1 MDDAF
6 ICASTSICKRN
17 LTLKTS
23 YKNYNMQTVD
33 VEETCVCVLTQS
45 RHKCLSS
52 NEMMKTQFHWK
63 RNSSELFK
71 KPGTSLEE
79 LAAACPEELAAAC
92 PEELAEEPGIS
103 FDSDRKSGVVS
114 SIYSQINSL
123 SKFDEILAQ

>member
-79 LAAACPEELAAAC
+79 LAAACPEELA
-92 PEELAEEPGIS
+92 EEPGIS